1 MKGVRVTITDTRANI
16 TKQRRD
22 AHGKLLPA
30 VRDTPILPIVTA
42 LNDTLRSIRER
53 NPELPNVVLVVG
65 ASGRKSVHTLA
76 LGHFAP
82 KSWEQTAKHD
92 KGETHEI
99 AISGE
104 VLQRGGEGVL
114 EVMLH
119 ECAHLLAE
127 TREIKDTSRQGR
139 FHNKK
144 FKALAE
150 EMGLVIT
157 ESSKADGWNDT
168 ALTTETRTA
177 YKGELSAMQKV
188 LKLYRLSP
196 KTEAAKPKTTVKIEC
211 ECRSVTVPIKFIE
224 KGELLCEECGTHFV
238 RTDTEPENETDD

>member
-1 MKGVRVTITDTRANI
+1 VTTVTAATDTRANI

-42 LNDTLRSIRER
+42 LNNTLRSIRER

-65 ASGRKSVHTLA
+65 ASGRKSVHTLT

-114 EVMLH
+114 ETLLH

-139 FHNKK
+139 FHNKR

-150 EMGLVIT
+150 EVGLVIP
-157 ESSKADGWNDT
+157 ESSASIGWST
-168 ALTTETRTA
+168 SHLTEQTRTT
-177 YKGELSAMQKV
+177 YKAELSALTKV
-188 LKLYRLSP
+188 LKLYRLPS
-196 KTEAAKPKTTVKIEC
+196 KAKEAKPKTTVKIEC

-224 KGELLCEECGTHFV
+224 KGEILCEECGTHFA
-238 RTDTEPENETDD
+238 RTEAAADD